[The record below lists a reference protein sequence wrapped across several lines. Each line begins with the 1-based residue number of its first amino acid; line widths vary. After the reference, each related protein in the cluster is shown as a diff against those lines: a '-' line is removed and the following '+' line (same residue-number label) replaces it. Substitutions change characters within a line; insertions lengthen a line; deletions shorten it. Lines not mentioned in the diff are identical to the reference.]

1 MDYESFLA
9 LVKKRRSIRD
19 FKTDPIPDDF
29 VDKIIETA
37 RWAPSGFNSQP
48 WEFVVVKKQ
57 ELKEGIIE
65 IIAEARGQGPKG
77 VTTEAK
83 TAGPPPGMPAHRT
96 PTGYANAPVFIILFG
111 DPRVKEWAPPPVKA
125 NDERW
130 KSVFTS
136 SLALAFQYMHMA
148 ATSLGLGS
156 QWVSS
161 VSHPKAHARIKELL
175 GIPIFMEIYDMM
187 AVGYPAIEPREKQM
201 RAWDDMVHYDDCGE
215 DAFRTDEAVKEYFR
229 KK

>member
-1 MDYESFLA
+1 MDYESFLELA
-9 LVKKRRSIRD
+9 KNRRSIRD

-29 VDKIIETA
+29 VGKIIEAA

-48 WEFVVVKKQ
+48 WEFVFVKKQ
-57 ELKEGIIE
+57 ELKESVVMLV
-65 IIAEARGQGPKG
+65 AEARGPGPKNEP
-77 VTTEAK
+77 TKEK
-83 TAGPPPGMPAHRT
+83 PPGLPTGPPAHRT
-96 PTGYANAPVFIILFG
+96 PMGYANAPVFILLFG
-111 DPRVKEWAPPPVKA
+111 DPRVREWGPPLVKS
-125 NDERW
+125 NDEKW

-156 QWVSS
+156 QWVSA
-161 VSHPKAHARIKELL
+161 VNNPKAHTRIKELL

-201 RAWDDMVHYDDCGE
+201 RAREDMVHYDDCGE
-215 DAFRTDEAVKEYFR
+215 DAFRTDEEVKEYFS

>member
-1 MDYESFLA
+1 MDYESFLK
-9 LVKKRRSIRD
+9 LVKNRRSIRD

-29 VDKIIETA
+29 VDKIIEAA

-48 WEFVVVKKQ
+48 WEFVVVKKH
-57 ELKEGIIE
+57 ELKESLVNIIS
-65 IIAEARGQGPKG
+65 EARGTPS
-77 VTTEAK
+77 
-83 TAGPPPGMPAHRT
+83 GPPTGMPAHRT

-111 DPRVKEWAPPPVKA
+111 DPRVREWAPPPVKSS
-125 NDERW
+125 DERW
-130 KSVFTS
+130 MSVFTS

-156 QWVSS
+156 QWVST
-161 VSHPKAHARIKELL
+161 VNHPKADARIKELL

-201 RAWDDMVHYDDCGE
+201 RAREEMVHYDTCGK
-215 DAFRTDEAVKEYFR
+215 DDFRTDEAVKEYFS
-229 KK
+229 KT